1 MRRAIWFV
9 SQHHSYQSH
18 QIPSQLRR
26 SVDMTW
32 FCRYCQK
39 NNSEKTEHCRFCEAH
54 WTKVWMP
61 SKRRSRSKSVKAS
74 YKDGET
80 KEQPREE
87 SKDWEIFPAHAPWI
101 PTTPSA
107 RSMNKKADPQDGPG
121 AKEPSAQMVKQPAT
135 SMVEEDV
142 LSPEEEKILAHLQGL
157 REVMQLPEEMQVQYD
172 QLQAKQK
179 NVVVNKELT
188 HSHINKLGK
197 LRNQV
202 TAAGN
207 RVKNLDQEW
216 AKFVE
221 QTMSKVRQ
229 HAQLYQK
236 CRSDLLESFN
246 LKSQELANL
255 KIEVSKA
262 SQSMLGETWTAPQIA
277 ITPNSEEAVELLQQT
292 IDLEGYVKEVDLT
305 EDMEEEDLEEVQKGD
320 QKQRVLSRAA
330 KPFRAATSPTKVANQ
345 YLKAKAT
352 DGKTKDKEDKA

>member
-1 MRRAIWFV
+1 
-9 SQHHSYQSH
+9 
-18 QIPSQLRR
+18 
-26 SVDMTW
+26 
-32 FCRYCQK
+32 
-39 NNSEKTEHCRFCEAH
+39 
-54 WTKVWMP
+54 
-61 SKRRSRSKSVKAS
+61 
-74 YKDGET
+74 
-80 KEQPREE
+80 
-87 SKDWEIFPAHAPWI
+87 
-101 PTTPSA
+101 
-107 RSMNKKADPQDGPG
+107 
-121 AKEPSAQMVKQPAT
+121 
-135 SMVEEDV
+135 
-142 LSPEEEKILAHLQGL
+142 
-157 REVMQLPEEMQVQYD
+157 
-172 QLQAKQK
+172 
-179 NVVVNKELT
+179 
-188 HSHINKLGK
+188 
-197 LRNQV
+197 
-202 TAAGN
+202 
-207 RVKNLDQEW
+207 
-216 AKFVE
+216 
-221 QTMSKVRQ
+221 MSKVRQ